1 MVQRTTDRSNLLVQ
15 IRAISYI
22 PFMPQLNISVPDGLK
37 QWAEARVA
45 EGRYSS
51 ASDYIRDLLRQ
62 DQDRAAELRWLQAEI
77 DKGRASSIDPRP
89 VREIFAHAK
98 ARATNG

>member
-1 MVQRTTDRSNLLVQ
+1 
-15 IRAISYI
+15 
-22 PFMPQLNISVPDGLK
+22 MPQLNISLPDGLK
-37 QWAEARVA
+37 QWAETRVA

-77 DKGRASSIDPRP
+77 DKGRASPVDPRP
-89 VREIFAHAK
+89 HGQIIADVMAK
-98 ARATNG
+98 HRKRA

>member
-1 MVQRTTDRSNLLVQ
+1 
-15 IRAISYI
+15 
-22 PFMPQLNISVPDGLK
+22 MPQLNVSLPDGLK
-37 QWAEARVA
+37 KWAEQRVA

-77 DKGRASSIDPRP
+77 DKGRASPIDPRS
-89 VREIFAHAK
+89 VKEIFADAK
-98 ARATNG
+98 ARATDG

>member
-1 MVQRTTDRSNLLVQ
+1 
-15 IRAISYI
+15 
-22 PFMPQLNISVPDGLK
+22 MPQLNVSLPDGLK
-37 QWAEARVA
+37 KWADARVA

-62 DQDRAAELRWLQAEI
+62 DQDRAAALRWLQAEI
-77 DKGRASSIDPRP
+77 DKGRASPIDSRS
-89 VREIFAHAK
+89 VKEIFADAK